1 MEVNMEDIE
10 MNDDLLIS
18 YLLKE
23 VSADQVKEVETWR
36 KQSATNELR
45 FKRFEMIWDTS
56 KKLDLETPI
65 DAGASL
71 ARLKEKIEDKKN
83 IRPHTIKLSPR
94 YAWLKV
100 VAALVL
106 ISGIAWFYSA
116 SQSVQN
122 LQAMTGQM
130 VKVDTLSDGSV
141 ITLNKESLLE
151 YPSKFKGK
159 QRHVV
164 LAKGEAFFD
173 VSPDKEKPFLI
184 TSGKTTIK
192 VVGTSFN
199 VKLKHEAVEVIVESG
214 KVEVSKGG
222 KSLFLV
228 PGEKILVSDKANQL
242 SKVKNPDLL
251 YNYYRTKMFVAEDT
265 PLWRM
270 VEALNEAY
278 DSKIEITNPAIRDL
292 PLNTT
297 FNNESLED
305 ILQVISRTFRITVE
319 KKQNR
324 IILK

>member
-23 VSADQVKEVETWR
+23 VSTDQAKEVEEWR
-36 KQSATNELR
+36 QQSATNELR

-65 DAGASL
+65 KADASL
-71 ARLKEKIEDKKN
+71 ARLKEKIKDKKN
-83 IRPHTIKLSPR
+83 IEPHTIKLSTK
-94 YAWLKV
+94 YTWLKA
-100 VAALVL
+100 VASLLL
-106 ISGIAWFYSA
+106 ISGIAWFYTGQ
-116 SQSVQN
+116 QSIEN
-122 LQAMTGQM
+122 LQAVTAEL

-141 ITLNKESLLE
+141 ITLNKQSVLE
-151 YPSKFKGK
+151 YPSKFQGN

-164 LAKGEAFFD
+164 LAKGEAFFN
-173 VSPDKEKPFLI
+173 VSPDKKKPFLI
-184 TSGKTTIK
+184 TSGKTTIR

-199 VKLKHEAVEVIVESG
+199 VKLKNAAVEVIVESG

-222 KSLFLV
+222 ERIFLV

-242 SKVKNPDLL
+242 AKVKTPDLL

-278 DSKIEITNPAIRDL
+278 DSKIEITNPAIKDL